1 MWATAS
7 SSCIQLALRG
17 FLAPG
22 GHFSECHPG
31 LGYPVTK
38 LKVCLHAFKKC
49 PFLPLLNFLCRKKY
63 DSYVVEAIALQTLSV
78 CVKLSVADLV
88 NKSLRGYFCLLSSF
102 YVTDHEVILVYTQAD
117 GTTSRPING
126 NSPLSF
132 PLCSGNM
139 AAKERIWWRPAPL
152 VNFRTDPPQVI
163 STKRQVDL
171 CVRHRGGTD
180 RIPLLLMCC
189 FSLSLSLSF
198 PSPPSIFPRSF
209 LSSW

>member
-1 MWATAS
+1 M
-7 SSCIQLALRG
+7 
-17 FLAPG
+17 
-22 GHFSECHPG
+22 
-31 LGYPVTK
+31 
-38 LKVCLHAFKKC
+38 
-49 PFLPLLNFLCRKKY
+49 
-63 DSYVVEAIALQTLSV
+63 EAIALQTLSV

-139 AAKERIWWRPAPL
+139 AAKERICWRPAPL

-189 FSLSLSLSF
+189 FSLSLSLSHHPLQF
-198 PSPPSIFPRSF
+198 FHEAFSQAGKHNYSMHVLNLMRF
-209 LSSW
+209 LGVCRVGPMPCAACLQS